1 MPDDALS
8 QVPQVPQV
16 PQVRQVSPAPPAAPD
31 RPEAVAQ
38 GFPASLQPPG
48 AWPAIEAA
56 QARDASARL
65 PLHILDQG
73 RPVPVGSVARAHLP
87 ALAGWADALQI
98 SAQAVTLRLPAA
110 ERTGFFA
117 AANRQLQQA
126 GLIKAWRD
134 ETYPVLAASG
144 QGPLLATLER
154 AASRFWGT
162 LTFGAHC
169 NGYRLGPDGRP
180 SHLWIARRAFDKAVD
195 PGLLDNLIGG
205 GVPWGQSPT
214 ETVLREGW
222 EEAGL
227 RPAQMQ
233 ALRPGRRFTVLRDV
247 AEGLQHEQ
255 VSVYDLALPA
265 DVQPQNQDG
274 EVHSV
279 TLMPL
284 DAALAQAAAG
294 AMTVDATLA
303 TLDFALRHRL
313 LAANLHQHLRA
324 MCDGLWCGQASLDR

>member
-1 MPDDALS
+1 M
-8 QVPQVPQV
+8 Q
-16 PQVRQVSPAPPAAPD
+16 
-31 RPEAVAQ
+31 PE
-38 GFPASLQPPG
+38 GH
-48 AWPAIEAA
+48 WPAIEAV
-56 QARDASARL
+56 QARDAGARL
-65 PLHILDQG
+65 PFHILDQG
-73 RPVPVGSVARAHLP
+73 QPVPVGSVARAHLP
-87 ALAGWADALQI
+87 ALSAWGDALQI
-98 SAQAVTLRLPAA
+98 SGQAVTLRLPAA
-110 ERTGFFA
+110 ERSAFFA
-117 AANRQLQQA
+117 SANRQLQQA
-126 GLIKAWRD
+126 GLVKAWRD

-169 NGYRLGPDGRP
+169 NGYLAGPDGRP

-205 GVPWGQSPT
+205 GVRFGQTPAAA
-214 ETVLREGW
+214 VLREGW

-227 RPAQMQ
+227 RADQMQ

-247 AEGLQHEQ
+247 PEGLQHEQ

-265 DVQPQNQDG
+265 GLQPQNQDG
-274 EVHSV
+274 EVHSL
-279 TLMPL
+279 TLMPMEQ
-284 DAALAQAAAG
+284 ALAHAAAG
-294 AMTVDATLA
+294 DMTVDATLA

-324 MCDGLWCGQASLDR
+324 MCEGLWCGPAHLDH

>member
-1 MPDDALS
+1 MPDARLK
-8 QVPQVPQV
+8 
-16 PQVRQVSPAPPAAPD
+16 APPDLPDAAL
-31 RPEAVAQ
+31 Q
-38 GFPASLQPPG
+38 GHGGALQPADG
-48 AWPAIEAA
+48 WPAIGSA
-56 QARDASARL
+56 QARDAGARL
-65 PLHILDQG
+65 PFHILDQG

-87 ALAGWADALQI
+87 ALADWADALQI
-98 SAQAVTLRLPAA
+98 NHQAVTLRLPAP
-110 ERTGFFA
+110 ERSAFFN
-117 AANRQLQQA
+117 AANQQLRQA
-126 GLIKAWRD
+126 GLLRAWRD
-134 ETYPVLAASG
+134 ETYPVLAANG
-144 QGPLLATLER
+144 QGPLLATFER

-169 NGYRLGPDGRP
+169 NGYLAGPDGRP

-205 GVPWGQSPT
+205 GVPFGQTPAAAL
-214 ETVLREGW
+214 LREGW

-227 RPAQMQ
+227 QAGQMQ

-247 AEGLQHEQ
+247 PEGLQHEQ

-274 EVHSV
+274 EVHS
-279 TLMPL
+279 LALLPL
-284 DAALAQAAAG
+284 DQALAHAAG
-294 AMTVDATLA
+294 GDMTVDATLA

>member
-1 MPDDALS
+1 MPDAPL
-8 QVPQVPQV
+8 Q
-16 PQVRQVSPAPPAAPD
+16 APPDLPDAALYAPT
-31 RPEAVAQ
+31 AA
-38 GFPASLQPPG
+38 LQPAG
-48 AWPAIEAA
+48 SWPAIEAA
-56 QARDASARL
+56 RARDIGARL
-65 PLHILDQG
+65 PFHILDQG

-98 SAQAVTLRLPAA
+98 SGQAVTLGLPAA
-110 ERTGFFA
+110 QRDAFLA
-117 AANRQLQQA
+117 AANRQLRQA

-162 LTFGAHC
+162 LSFGAHC
-169 NGYRLGPDGRP
+169 NGYLVGPNGRP
-180 SHLWIARRAFDKAVD
+180 SHLWIARRAFGKAVD

-205 GVPWGQSPT
+205 GVPWGQTPA

-247 AEGLQHEQ
+247 PEGLQHEQ

-274 EVHSV
+274 EVHS
-279 TLMPL
+279 LALLPL
-284 DAALAQAAAG
+284 DQALAHAAG
-294 AMTVDATLA
+294 GDMTVDATLA

>member
-1 MPDDALS
+1 MPDAPSNDPPELPDAA
-8 QVPQVPQV
+8 VYG
-16 PQVRQVSPAPPAAPD
+16 ATAA
-31 RPEAVAQ
+31 
-38 GFPASLQPPG
+38 LQPTG
-48 AWPAIEAA
+48 SWPAIEAA
-56 QARDASARL
+56 QARDAGARL

-87 ALAGWADALQI
+87 ALADWADALQI
-98 SAQAVTLRLPAA
+98 SDQAVTLRLPAA
-110 ERTGFFA
+110 ERNAFFD
-117 AANRQLQQA
+117 AANRQLHKA
-126 GLIKAWRD
+126 GLLRAWRD
-134 ETYPVLAASG
+134 ETYPVLAANG
-144 QGPLLATLER
+144 QGPLLATFER

-169 NGYRLGPDGRP
+169 NGYRAGPDGRP
-180 SHLWIARRAFDKAVD
+180 SHLWIARRAFDKSVD

-205 GVPWGQSPT
+205 GVPWGQTPAAAL
-214 ETVLREGW
+214 LREGW

-227 RPAQMQ
+227 QAGQMQ

-274 EVHSV
+274 EVHS
-279 TLMPL
+279 LALLPL
-284 DAALAQAAAG
+284 DQALAHAAAG
-294 AMTVDATLA
+294 DMTVDASLA

-324 MCDGLWCGQASLDR
+324 MCEGLWCGPASLDR